1 MNLINTFNLMKGM
14 YITTC
19 EIYKYI
25 DMYIYKE
32 FQKSNKNKAQA
43 YVSIIKSRFL
53 YQESL
58 AYISIIS
65 MSNILSFDHLPR
77 NSCNRIILE
86 TH

>member
-1 MNLINTFNLMKGM
+1 MNLLYTFNPMKGM
-14 YITTC
+14 YITTY
-19 EIYKYI
+19 EIYNI

-32 FQKSNKNKAQA
+32 FQKLIKNKAQA
-43 YVSIIKSRFL
+43 YVYRFL

-58 AYISIIS
+58 AYISLIS

-77 NSCNRIILE
+77 NSCNKIILE

>member
-1 MNLINTFNLMKGM
+1 MKGM

-19 EIYKYI
+19 EIYNI

-32 FQKSNKNKAQA
+32 FQKSIKNKAQA
-43 YVSIIKSRFL
+43 YVYRFL

-58 AYISIIS
+58 AYISLIS

-77 NSCNRIILE
+77 NSCNKIILE